1 MKLTIWLNRLIT
13 GKAIIAALLIPVITD
28 AQNAPLTLEQAYEMS
43 TKNYPMIKQKEL
55 VKRTSELNIKNLSTG
70 YLPQLLFSGQATYQS
85 DVTKVDV
92 PIPGFKIDA
101 PEKDQYK
108 IVAEANQLLFDGGL
122 IKTQKEMQELNAR
135 VEDQKVEVELYK
147 VKERINQ
154 IYLGVLYLDQQLKQV
169 ELIKQDVNTGIK
181 RVEAQV
187 NNGIAFRSN
196 LNLLKAELLKAEQRE
211 IELRSSRKGFIET
224 LGLFM
229 NQSLDENI
237 VLEKPAVNAFTT
249 DKNISRPELKLYSD
263 QSALLGHQDKMIRAR
278 NLPKTS
284 LFVQGGYGRP
294 ALNLLK
300 NEFDFFYV
308 GGIRLNW
315 SLGGLYTSKKDKQ
328 VVEINKRM
336 VDIQKETFLLN
347 TNTQLTQQRSEIDKL
362 QKLIGSDDQIIEL
375 RVQVKDAAKAQLEN
389 GVITANDYLREINA
403 EDQARQTLIAHQIQL
418 LQAQINYQTI
428 SGKQ

>member
-28 AQNAPLTLEQAYEMS
+28 AQNAPLRLEQAYEMS

-70 YLPQLLFSGQATYQS
+70 YLPQLSFSGQATYQS

-237 VLEKPAVNAFTT
+237 VLEKPSVNAFTT

>member
-1 MKLTIWLNRLIT
+1 MKLTIWLNRLIQSA
-13 GKAIIAALLIPVITD
+13 GIMAVLLLPVIAD
-28 AQNAPLTLEQAYEMS
+28 AQAHLTLEQAYEMS

-55 VKRTSELNIKNLSTG
+55 VKKTSELNIKNLSTG
-70 YLPQLLFSGQATYQS
+70 YLPQLSFSGQATYQS

-92 PIPGFKIDA
+92 PIPGFKID
-101 PEKDQYK
+101 PPGRDQYK
-108 IVAEANQLLFDGGL
+108 IVAEANQLLFDGGV

-211 IELRSSRKGFIET
+211 IEIRSSRKGFVET
-224 LGLFM
+224 LGLFL

-237 VLEKPAVNAFTT
+237 VLEKPTVGAFAT
-249 DKNISRPELKLYSD
+249 DKTISRPELKLYSD

-294 ALNLLK
+294 ALNMLK

-315 SLGGLYTSKKDKQ
+315 SLGGLYTSRKDKQ
-328 VVEINKRM
+328 VVEMNKRM

-362 QKLIGSDDQIIEL
+362 QKLIGSDDQIIDL

-403 EDQARQTLIAHQIQL
+403 EDQARQSLITHQIQL

>member
-28 AQNAPLTLEQAYEMS
+28 AQNAPLRLEQAYEMS

-70 YLPQLLFSGQATYQS
+70 YLPQLSFSGQATYQS

-92 PIPGFKIDA
+92 PIPGFKIDP

-108 IVAEANQLLFDGGL
+108 IVAEANQLLFDGGV

-237 VLEKPAVNAFTT
+237 VLEKPSVNAFTT